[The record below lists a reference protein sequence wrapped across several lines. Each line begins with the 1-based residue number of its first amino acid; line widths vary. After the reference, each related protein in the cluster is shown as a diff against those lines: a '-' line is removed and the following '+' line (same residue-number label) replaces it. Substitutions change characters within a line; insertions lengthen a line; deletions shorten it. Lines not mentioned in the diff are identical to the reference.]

1 MKSRFL
7 LCSLATAATALAI
20 FGASASGQ
28 VDAAR
33 FSTRIDNPWFPL
45 QPGTTYVY
53 TGSESGKPSRDVLTV
68 TNRTITIAGVKCRVV
83 RDLVYVEGRLTEPT
97 NDYYA
102 QDSAGNV
109 WYFGEDTA
117 ELDRNGHVTTREGTW
132 RAGVRG
138 AKPGILMPAQPV
150 LGKAYRQEFF
160 KGHAEDFA
168 RAISVFHTVSG
179 PQGSNGLLTEE
190 WSPLEPGILDHK
202 MYVRGIGNVLERTVK
217 GGDDHLELLSVHTR
231 G

>member
-7 LCSLATAATALAI
+7 LCSLAAAATALAI

-97 NDYYA
+97 ND
-102 QDSAGNV
+102 
-109 WYFGEDTA
+109 
-117 ELDRNGHVTTREGTW
+117 
-132 RAGVRG
+132 
-138 AKPGILMPAQPV
+138 
-150 LGKAYRQEFF
+150 
-160 KGHAEDFA
+160 
-168 RAISVFHTVSG
+168 
-179 PQGSNGLLTEE
+179 
-190 WSPLEPGILDHK
+190 
-202 MYVRGIGNVLERTVK
+202 
-217 GGDDHLELLSVHTR
+217 
-231 G
+231 